1 MALHRDQLPDDVETL
16 KRLLI
21 GREELI
27 EKLMAEI
34 SRLRRWRFGRSSE
47 RTDTELAQLQLLL
60 EGLQAALSV
69 KNDAPESKEHI
80 PAEDSKEQDAKPGKG
95 RGKRP
100 AKKRGEIPAHFPLET
115 IVHVPASCSCPDCG
129 AKMRT
134 LGEDVSEQLDYVP
147 GYYKVLR
154 HVRPKLS
161 CGNCSRVI
169 QLPAPNASDPARP
182 AHAGANG
189 PRDGLQ
195 VRRPHAAVP
204 PADDFPALGAR
215 IEPLAAHRL
224 GGGRLGPDRS
234 ADRCGGSVC
243 AGRRQDPRR

>member
-1 MALHRDQLPDDVETL
+1 MALQRDQLPDDVETL

-60 EGLQAALSV
+60 EGLQAALSS
-69 KNDAPESKEHI
+69 KNDARESEEHV
-80 PAEDSKEQDAKPGKG
+80 PAEDSKEQDTNPGKE

-100 AKKRGEIPAHFPLET
+100 AKKRGEFPAHFPRET
-115 IVHVPASCSCPDCG
+115 IVHAPASCSCPDCG

-147 GYYKVLR
+147 GYYKVLNWTTCR
-154 HVRPKLS
+154 VTTRC
-161 CGNCSRVI
+161 CGTCGRS
-169 QLPAPNASDPARP
+169 
-182 AHAGANG
+182 
-189 PRDGLQ
+189 
-195 VRRPHAAVP
+195 
-204 PADDFPALGAR
+204 FPAATAR
-215 IEPLAAHRL
+215 
-224 GGGRLGPDRS
+224 G
-234 ADRCGGSVC
+234 
-243 AGRRQDPRR
+243 